1 MSKSVEKSSRLPGRA
16 IERTR
21 VTYGQTELIT
31 HEAWAHFT
39 LESPPAAALVHLLCR
54 LAGDDDTVVA
64 AQRVLAIRLGVSQA
78 TIARALQHAAA
89 ANYIEIIKLGKTSS
103 GACAYRLNSRVH
115 WTKNSEGKSGA
126 AFRAVVLASADDQP
140 ILESIPPPLRRVPV
154 IRSGEI
160 PLPVGPGR
168 SPPSQPDLDGIP
180 PATITSAN
188 EGW

>member
-1 MSKSVEKSSRLPGRA
+1 MSKPVGKSSRLPGRA
-16 IERTR
+16 VENTR
-21 VTYGQTELIT
+21 VTYGQTELVT

-103 GACAYRLNSRVH
+103 GACAYRMNSRVH
-115 WTKNSEGKSGA
+115 WTRNSEGKSGA
-126 AFRAVVLASADDQP
+126 AFRAVVLASADDQKP
-140 ILESIPPPLRRVPV
+140 TQKVTPLRRVPV
-154 IRSGEI
+154 IRAGEI
-160 PLPVGPGR
+160 PLPVGPGQP
-168 SPPSQPDLDGIP
+168 PPSQPDLDGIP
-180 PATITSAN
+180 PATITSDN